1 MTVVCGLSQSAL
13 GIYKSVGTLCGIQWL
28 VVVGKAIS
36 KRCLFAL
43 VGIVKINMRFAAVDI
58 RHLIIRLKH
67 GARRSCRLR
76 ISKGDGK
83 LGNTHRTIIGG

>member
-1 MTVVCGLSQSAL
+1 MSVGSGLRQSAL

-28 VVVGKAIS
+28 VVISKAI
-36 KRCLFAL
+36 KRCLFA
-43 VGIVKINMRFAAVDI
+43 IVCIIEINMRFAAVDI

-76 ISKGDGK
+76 ISKSDGK